1 VRTAAATVPA
11 MAQFVPRVY
20 IHIRD
25 ESQRPAAQTIEKALE
40 SKGFTVP
47 GIQKVNTGPN
57 KTEVRFFRSSEED
70 LARSAVA
77 ALPISG
83 VDANYVKG
91 YENSQGIRP
100 RHYELWLAPGPIIFK
115 REGPNESSNA
125 EGSAAEATP

>member
-1 VRTAAATVPA
+1 

-70 LARSAVA
+70 LGKKCS
-77 ALPISG
+77 SG
-83 VDANYVKG
+83 ASHFRRGCELRKGIRKLSRNPSSSLRTMACSGANY
-91 YENSQGIRP
+91 
-100 RHYELWLAPGPIIFK
+100 L
-115 REGPNESSNA
+115 
-125 EGSAAEATP
+125 